1 MKGLFCFLILF
12 AASAGLAQNPSPTAQ
27 PPEPYPIKPEPYHIK
42 NDVLGEPISVYRQNN
57 PECSDKDPITG
68 SANFYQAKT
77 TGKWSGTCMALSFD
91 PELPAGKST
100 PITYADISM
109 KARVASFSEDRWVW
123 LIFTAKH
130 PDYDFL
136 RNNLIAKFGEPTGRA
151 TEDVQN
157 RMAVHFVGE
166 LLTWDNGVSSIH
178 LEEYGDDLDSSSLVF
193 ALDDYLKQQK
203 PLSKSSP
210 DV

>member
-1 MKGLFCFLILF
+1 V
-12 AASAGLAQNPSPTAQ
+12 SAVFAQNPAPTAR
-27 PPEPYPIKPEPYHIK
+27 PREPYHIK

-57 PECSDKDPITG
+57 PECSDKDPITE

-77 TGKWSGTCMALSFD
+77 TGKWSGTCMALGFD
-91 PELPAGKST
+91 PKLPPGKST
-100 PITYADISM
+100 PITYAEISM
-109 KARVASFSEDRWVW
+109 KVKVASFSEDRWVL

-136 RNNLIAKFGEPTGRA
+136 RNNLIAKVGEPTSRA
-151 TEDVQN
+151 TDDVQD
-157 RMAVHFVGE
+157 RMRVHFVGE

-203 PLSKSSP
+203 PLSKPSP
-210 DV
+210 DK

>member
-1 MKGLFCFLILF
+1 MKGLFCVLILF
-12 AASAGLAQNPSPTAQ
+12 AVSAVSAQNPAPTAR
-27 PPEPYPIKPEPYHIK
+27 PREPYHIK

-57 PECSDKDPITG
+57 PECSDKDPITE

-77 TGKWSGTCMALSFD
+77 TGKWSGTCTALGFD
-91 PELPAGKST
+91 PKLPPGKST
-100 PITYADISM
+100 PITYAEISM
-109 KARVASFSEDRWVW
+109 KVKVASFSEDRWVL

-136 RNNLIAKFGEPTGRA
+136 RNNLIAKVGEPTSRA
-151 TEDVQN
+151 TEDVQD
-157 RMAVHFVGE
+157 RMRVHFVGE

-203 PLSKSSP
+203 PLFKPSP
-210 DV
+210 DR

>member
-1 MKGLFCFLILF
+1 MKGLFCVLILF
-12 AASAGLAQNPSPTAQ
+12 AVSAVFAQNPALPAR
-27 PPEPYPIKPEPYHIK
+27 PPEPYHIK

-57 PECSDKDPITG
+57 PECSDKDPITE

-77 TGKWSGTCMALSFD
+77 TGKWSGTCIALGFD
-91 PELPAGKST
+91 PKLPPGKSI
-100 PITYADISM
+100 PITYAEISM
-109 KARVASFSEDRWVW
+109 RVKVASFSEDRWVL

-136 RNNLIAKFGEPTGRA
+136 RNNLIAKVGEPTSRA
-151 TEDVQN
+151 TEDVQD
-157 RMAVHFVGE
+157 RMRVHFVGE

-203 PLSKSSP
+203 PLSKPSP
-210 DV
+210 DR

>member
-1 MKGLFCFLILF
+1 MKGLFCVLILF
-12 AASAGLAQNPSPTAQ
+12 AVSAVFAQNPAPTAR
-27 PPEPYPIKPEPYHIK
+27 PPEPYHIK

-57 PECSDKDPITG
+57 PECSDKDPITE

-77 TGKWSGTCMALSFD
+77 TGKWSGTCMALGFD
-91 PELPAGKST
+91 PKLPPGKST
-100 PITYADISM
+100 PITYAEISM
-109 KARVASFSEDRWVW
+109 KVKVASFSEDRWVL

-136 RNNLIAKFGEPTGRA
+136 RNNLIAKVGEPTSRA
-151 TEDVQN
+151 TDDVQD
-157 RMAVHFVGE
+157 RMRVHFVGE

-203 PLSKSSP
+203 PLSKPSP
-210 DV
+210 DK

>member
-1 MKGLFCFLILF
+1 MKGRFWVLILF
-12 AASAGLAQNPSPTAQ
+12 AASAVFAQNPAPTTQ
-27 PPEPYPIKPEPYHIK
+27 PPEPYHIK

-57 PECSDKDPITG
+57 PECSDKDPITE

-77 TGKWSGTCMALSFD
+77 TEKWSGTCMALGFD
-91 PELPAGKST
+91 PKLPPGKST
-100 PITYADISM
+100 PITYAEISM
-109 KARVASFSEDRWVW
+109 KVKVASFSEDRWVL

-136 RNNLIAKFGEPTGRA
+136 RNNLIAKVGEPTSRA
-151 TEDVQN
+151 TEDVQD
-157 RMAVHFVGE
+157 RMRVHFVGE

-203 PLSKSSP
+203 PLSKPSP
-210 DV
+210 DR

>member
-1 MKGLFCFLILF
+1 MKGRFWVLILF
-12 AASAGLAQNPSPTAQ
+12 AASAVFAQNPAPTTQ
-27 PPEPYPIKPEPYHIK
+27 PPEPYHIK

-57 PECSDKDPITG
+57 PECSDKDPITE

-77 TGKWSGTCMALSFD
+77 IGKWSGTCMALGFD
-91 PELPAGKST
+91 PKLPPGKST
-100 PITYADISM
+100 PITYAEISM
-109 KARVASFSEDRWVW
+109 KVKVASFSEDRWVL

-136 RNNLIAKFGEPTGRA
+136 RNNLIAKVGEPTSRA
-151 TEDVQN
+151 TEDVQD
-157 RMAVHFVGE
+157 RMRVHFVGE

-203 PLSKSSP
+203 PLSKPSP
-210 DV
+210 DR

>member
-1 MKGLFCFLILF
+1 MKGLFCFFILF
-12 AASAGLAQNPSPTAQ
+12 AALAGPAQNPSPTAQ
-27 PPEPYPIKPEPYHIK
+27 PPEPYHIK
-42 NDVLGEPISVYRQNN
+42 NDVLGEPISVYRRNN

-109 KARVASFSEDRWVW
+109 KVKVASFSEDRWVW
-123 LIFTAKH
+123 LIFAAKH

-151 TEDVQN
+151 TEDVQKDVQN

-193 ALDDYLKQQK
+193 ALDDYLKQHK
-203 PLSKSSP
+203 RLSKPSP

>member
-1 MKGLFCFLILF
+1 MRGLLCVLILLAVSAVF
-12 AASAGLAQNPSPTAQ
+12 AQKPAPTAR
-27 PPEPYPIKPEPYHIK
+27 PPEPYHIK

-57 PECSDKDPITG
+57 PECSDKDPITE

-77 TGKWSGTCMALSFD
+77 TGKWSGTCMALGFD
-91 PELPAGKST
+91 AKLPPGKST
-100 PITYADISM
+100 PITYAEISM
-109 KARVASFSEDRWVW
+109 KLKVASFSEDRWVL
-123 LIFTAKH
+123 LIFAAKH

-136 RNNLIAKFGEPTGRA
+136 RNNLIAKVGEPTSRA
-151 TEDVQN
+151 TEDVQD
-157 RMAVHFVGE
+157 RMRVHFVGE

-203 PLSKSSP
+203 PLSKPGP
-210 DV
+210 DR